1 MAASTGRRLTR
12 ISALLLLAPVLCL
25 AGCGGTPRTSKATG
39 VNGPHSVTL
48 TVDGS
53 GTADIDWSTATGGKS
68 AHAAL
73 PWHTTVQA
81 ATGRHEVTLSLVLGQ
96 RGGHATCSIAI
107 DGRRVNSSVAQGKFG
122 RATCHTP
129 IGTDTDT
136 HG

>member
-12 ISALLLLAPVLCL
+12 TSALLLLAPALCL
-25 AGCGGTPRTSKATG
+25 TSCSDTPRPPRPTG
-39 VNGPHSVTL
+39 SDAQHSVTL

-53 GTADIDWSTATGGKS
+53 GTADVDWSTAAGGKS
-68 AHAAL
+68 AHTAL

-96 RGGHATCSIAI
+96 HGGQATCSIAI
-107 DGRRVNSSVAQGKFG
+107 DGRRVNSSLAQGKFG

-129 IGTDTDT
+129 VGTGT
-136 HG
+136 GPNA